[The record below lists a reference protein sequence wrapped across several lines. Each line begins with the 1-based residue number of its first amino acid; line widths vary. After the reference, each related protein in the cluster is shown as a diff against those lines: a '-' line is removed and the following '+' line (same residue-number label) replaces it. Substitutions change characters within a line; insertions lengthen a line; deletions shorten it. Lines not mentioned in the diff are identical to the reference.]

1 MLSLS
6 SKFALWYH
14 SITYRWEWW
23 QWEWS
28 QWKVNMLLI
37 FKRFLSKS
45 FSRKLLHLLFFPFFV
60 SFIFLKPEILQC
72 LKTMNGLLHLKWKKS
87 YAKDLNSWNLQS
99 NRLSKINLRVKF
111 LLRILLS
118 GKNLFYM
125 VHTNSNN
132 SANWQIFCVHLPRI
146 NPKRNVFINKSSE
159 NFCNS

>member
-72 LKTMNGLLHLKWKKS
+72 LKMMNGLLHLKWKKS

-111 LLRILLS
+111 LLFQERIYFTWYTPIAITVPI
-118 GKNLFYM
+118 GRFFVCIY
-125 VHTNSNN
+125 
-132 SANWQIFCVHLPRI
+132 Q
-146 NPKRNVFINKSSE
+146 E
-159 NFCNS
+159 